1 MQYLV
6 RGLAAPTAAGF
17 AALARRGA
25 VGHFCDD
32 HIKAFEVLSIEAFD
46 RLAAGLFARH
56 VDLAPAPTL
65 IDGDGGYRAEELE
78 EHAKVVFC
86 GVSGQ
91 IVNANFHIG
100 SREK

>member
-1 MQYLV
+1 MRYLV

-46 RLAAGLFARH
+46 RLAAGRFARH

-65 IDGDGGYRAEELE
+65 IDGDGGYALLSDALMLADEGATI
-78 EHAKVVFC
+78 EH
-86 GVSGQ
+86 GNGQ
-91 IVNANFHIG
+91 
-100 SREK
+100 